1 MRRDGHAK
9 LRRVS
14 AEPDRH
20 WLRDLLVGFG
30 MVRPQ
35 DEPLP
40 MARREEDL
48 SENRRALDRFAAGGP
63 GPVWVRRLVARA
75 GLISRRYSLD
85 DVGTHAGS
93 LTYATLLSIP
103 PLLVFSTSILGF
115 FLAGSPSAQKA
126 VIDGIASLVPHP
138 LRTAATSVLDE
149 QLSAAIAGKV
159 SLGVVG
165 LLGLLWSASGFAARI
180 RHALGQIF
188 GTART
193 GLLTGR
199 VVGAIVGL
207 MVVVSLFGFAV
218 LSGIQT
224 WLAGARPEGLV
235 TRTTLE
241 VALVVG
247 SFAFFLIFYR
257 VLTPGRG
264 PGLLGH
270 APGAVVFIAG
280 WQILILV
287 GGYYF
292 SRVIAKS
299 SALYGTLGGLFGV
312 FAFLYA
318 TAWLFLLG
326 AECSALLWE
335 ARAAHER
342 TS

>member
-1 MRRDGHAK
+1 MSGDSH
-9 LRRVS
+9 
-14 AEPDRH
+14 RH

-30 MVRPQ
+30 IVRPN
-35 DEPLP
+35 DEPPP
-40 MARREEDL
+40 MVRREEDL

-63 GPVWVRRLVARA
+63 GPVWLRQVVARA

-103 PLLVFSTSILGF
+103 PLLVFSTAILGF
-115 FLAGSPSAQKA
+115 FLEGSPSAQKA
-126 VIDGIASLVPHP
+126 VIDGLASLVPHP
-138 LRTAATSVLDE
+138 LQNAATTVLE
-149 QLSAAIAGKV
+149 QQLSAAISGKV
-159 SLGVVG
+159 SFGIVG

-199 VVGAIVGL
+199 LAGSIVGL
-207 MVVVSLFGFAV
+207 LVVVSLLGLAV
-218 LSGIQT
+218 LSGVET
-224 WLAGARPEGLV
+224 WLAGARPEGIA
-235 TRTTLE
+235 TRTGLE
-241 VALVVG
+241 VAVIVG
-247 SFAFFLIFYR
+247 SFAFFLVFYR

-270 APGAVVFIAG
+270 IPGAVVFIAG

-292 SRVIAKS
+292 SRVIVKS
-299 SALYGTLGGLFGV
+299 SALYGTLGVLFGV

-335 ARAAHER
+335 ARTANRHEA
-342 TS
+342 

>member
-1 MRRDGHAK
+1 MSDDT
-9 LRRVS
+9 
-14 AEPDRH
+14 DRH
-20 WLRDLLVGFG
+20 WIRDLLVGFG
-30 MVRPQ
+30 MIRPK

-40 MARREEDL
+40 MVRREEDL
-48 SENRRALDRFAAGGP
+48 SENREALDRFATTGP
-63 GPVWVRRLVARA
+63 GPIWVRWILVQA

-103 PLLVFSTSILGF
+103 PLLVFATSILGF
-115 FLAGSPSAQKA
+115 FLAGSLSAQKA
-126 VIDGIASLVPHP
+126 VIDGLAGLVPRP
-138 LRTAATSVLDE
+138 LQGAATTVL
-149 QLSAAIAGKV
+149 QQQMSAAIAGKV
-159 SLGVVG
+159 SFGIIG
-165 LLGLLWSASGFAARI
+165 LIGLLWSSSGFAARI

-199 VVGAIVGL
+199 VVGSIVGL
-207 MVVVSLFGFAV
+207 LVVVSLFGFAL
-218 LSGIQT
+218 LSGIET
-224 WLAGARPEGLV
+224 WLAGARPSGLV

-241 VALVVG
+241 IALVVG
-247 SFAFFLIFYR
+247 SFAFFLVFYR
-257 VLTPGRG
+257 VLTPGHG
-264 PGLLGH
+264 PGLFAH

-280 WQILILV
+280 WQVLILV

-292 SRVIAKS
+292 GRVIARS

-335 ARAAHER
+335 SRR
-342 TS
+342 TPPPKP

>member
-1 MRRDGHAK
+1 MRSFGGMSGA
-9 LRRVS
+9 S
-14 AEPDRH
+14 DRH
-20 WLRDLLVGFG
+20 WIRDLLVGFG

-40 MARREEDL
+40 MVRRDEDL
-48 SENRRALDRFAAGGP
+48 SENREALDRFATGGP
-63 GPVWVRRLVARA
+63 GPPWMRRLVARA
-75 GLISRRYSLD
+75 GIISRRYSLD

-103 PLLVFSTSILGF
+103 PLLVFATSILGF

-126 VIDGIASLVPHP
+126 VIDGLASLVPHP
-138 LRTAATSVLDE
+138 LRSAATTVLE
-149 QLSAAIAGKV
+149 QQLSAAIAGKV

-199 VVGAIVGL
+199 VVGSIVGL
-207 MVVVSLFGFAV
+207 LVVVSLFGFA
-218 LSGIQT
+218 LLAGIQT
-224 WLAGARPEGLV
+224 WLAGARPQGLA
-235 TRTTLE
+235 TRTSLE
-241 VALVVG
+241 VALIIG
-247 SFAFFLIFYR
+247 SFAFFLVFYR
-257 VLTPGRG
+257 VLTPGAG
-264 PGLLGH
+264 PGLFGH
-270 APGAVVFIAG
+270 VPGAVVFIAG

-335 ARAAHER
+335 ARTANRRE
-342 TS
+342 S